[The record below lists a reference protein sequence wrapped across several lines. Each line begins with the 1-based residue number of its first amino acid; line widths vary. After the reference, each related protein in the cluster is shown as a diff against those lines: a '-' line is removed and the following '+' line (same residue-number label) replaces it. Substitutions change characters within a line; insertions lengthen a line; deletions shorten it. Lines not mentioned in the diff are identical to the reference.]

1 MSHCWSTVSF
11 ALLHDAIAKN
21 DVETKQSLVQDLHHD
36 LISLLVVEGKSEES
50 RKKLESGQLNL
61 SDGLDYKVN
70 QAFIESSLQLSDI
83 LNIDELIAAEVLFH
97 ASSNERNSLGT
108 SYLDSAIAAYYNRR
122 DYILQIVSYY
132 LCSTSLGE
140 TEDIAGKEKNSL
152 SMFSND
158 RKFLIDEISKHKDYS
173 VDILLESFRGIEK
186 ELISIKESVERSKL
200 LGTFHECSPEMK
212 TTNYRRNMLF
222 KQYQLLGE
230 IQFGYVSY
238 FSKSETFSVANF
250 LRLLDHV
257 SSFQPEDI
265 FSICYIPSLFIYV
278 SRLEALSDQSVENL
292 HKNFISTINGIEK
305 LSESPFK
312 ALIILVFLTHFI
324 DWCKQQPQR
333 TLKFEF
339 NTSVDEPMQKC
350 ISVGALEQLLSITA
364 DTSIITKSTKH
375 NIKPFYDFRAFLQQH
390 IPRFLPIRMF
400 DIDQD
405 ATLRKKQLL
414 QQQKVSGI
422 DTSDSDLLPVYSIPD
437 DISLTENFINFLVPV
452 LSNFIHSFISTAAFM
467 MTQLRDT
474 EEDVLLSSDDFNLEL
489 LTENADLERLYM
501 SMYYLYSEREQY
513 SKEFWADTNSASYGF
528 LQWASRCNSPLIMS
542 TFSMVLAAL
551 ASGNENAINLFSFLQ
566 MTNSNY
572 SNIMTNPRENS
583 TLLTKYSSISW
594 STIYSTL
601 SYYNESL
608 SKTSDLTIQNNLGES
623 MIMDLKSKLPVVT
636 ELGEDSII
644 YISGFFQ
651 VLSQVSINSTKAR
664 IELLESDNFQLFT
677 ILSNLLNL
685 NTVLNGPILTLL
697 SSLVGDTYT
706 ERFKF
711 WQVLDNWLFTSG
723 RSNSFISLPKERMS
737 KKLNNYQM
745 ISGFIDLIA
754 KLFWPL
760 DTSGNMFVP
769 YSHPFPLDLGSVV
782 RKPGIWCYIDYLC
795 TEILPEVDSS
805 PITEDEKASLKFSVL
820 SVMEVCLSQLDPDLV
835 LNATACHVKDMDYIT
850 ENKSIIRFFQS
861 HPGSAVLNYLY
872 NNKVYNS
879 LFEICNLGIDQLDE
893 LPGSSVWVKLLQ
905 KAVKIINMT
914 LSREKFFADELIHIL
929 RLPDNKF
936 VDPTAIGMSGL
947 KSFYES
953 FLLDLPL
960 IANLSLYVGSA
971 KLEIAKT
978 SLEIIHTVT
987 SSKIFSGSENGI
999 HSKLVKKNRLL
1010 SLFETIDESVR
1021 IRSAFIDQFESP
1033 LSSPVSIEVKISLL
1047 RFINS
1052 NLSVN
1057 INVATVSHFLLGFDT
1072 KKMSIGSSDQETTIA
1087 SSRSLL
1093 RSIVNIT
1100 KEIISVFSKSANL
1113 DLAPIRLCAL
1123 CLEIL
1128 LKLSKSDITGKD
1140 VLSYLRTNGESASPT
1155 ETSTNFILFLLE
1167 NSHAIN
1173 KNILFSNQFFDGQI
1187 KTQNEFCS
1195 GEGICVLNAFISF
1208 RSSLIQLTAIEVHV
1222 SVLYGSLSLNTKYL
1236 EVLTHSSGFAS
1247 GSSKLMGLLDILD
1260 FKIENMIEKMNKLF
1274 TGFDYE
1280 YALRKIK
1287 LLENLNGDNSEF
1299 PYDFTV
1305 IDKMISV
1312 HAKDLRVMSPVQRKE
1327 YSELFHREAKNLKK
1341 LLTCSLSYDNY
1352 KSLVFKYLSS
1362 WTLLVQVIVTETDMK
1377 WNKRSSFIL
1386 EVFQNIIPKIDEYL
1400 EVDPTFAENWVSLCV
1415 HLMHTYSNDRRKLLT
1430 SKSELQ
1436 TKATLDFERLFPI
1449 LKVALH
1455 GIFLPTSSPSM
1466 RSDLY
1471 ILAESFLQQ
1480 TMHSQEVIAKLTAF
1494 LKSLDVNVFNIICHD
1509 SLAGESANRIT
1520 ALILLESFVK
1530 AILQLQSPQVREC
1543 LIFETFCRDNYLLLL
1558 GQKLK
1563 LTDECFTR
1571 AMETIVLN
1579 TKSHGITIQEL
1590 LYELTSFK
1598 ATVSFLTRIA
1608 QTRLGAQQLL
1618 RNDIFGTIKECKFLE
1633 LDADLG
1639 FELNLVE
1646 SISESSRESVT
1657 TVTIS
1662 LDQPLSSNVSLGKN
1676 NYNDTEGNVSR
1687 DKISYYEIFI
1697 PIIQLVTAIVISL
1710 GPQND
1715 SCLMQAAS
1723 LQKHFARLT
1732 SAVLKRELLYERNKH
1747 KLKESTDFAEIEEG
1761 AFSIYNVKGL
1771 QELTKLFTLFDSLIN

>member
-1 MSHCWSTVSF
+1 MARCWSSVPF

-21 DVETKQSLVQDLHHD
+21 DIETKQSLVQDLHQD
-36 LISLLVVEGKSEES
+36 LVSLLVVKGKSEES
-50 RKKLESGQLNL
+50 RKKLESGQLDL
-61 SDGLDYKVN
+61 SDGLAYKVN
-70 QAFIESSLQLSDI
+70 QAFIESSLQLADV

-97 ASSNERNSLGT
+97 ASSNELNSLGT
-108 SYLDSAIAAYYNRR
+108 SYLDSAIAAYYNIR

-132 LCSTSLGE
+132 LCSTALGE
-140 TEDIAGKEKNSL
+140 AEAIDENENNSL
-152 SMFSND
+152 TVISND
-158 RKFLIDEISKHKDYS
+158 RKLLIGEISKHKDYS
-173 VDILLESFRGIEK
+173 VDTLLESFLGIEK
-186 ELISIKESVERSKL
+186 ELIAIKESVERSKL
-200 LGTFHECSPEMK
+200 LGTYQENSPEMK
-212 TTNYRRNMLF
+212 TIKYRRDMLF
-222 KQYQLLGE
+222 RQYQLLGE

-238 FSKSETFSVANF
+238 FSKSENFSVASF

-257 SSFQPEDI
+257 SAFQPEDI
-265 FSICYIPSLFIYV
+265 FSICYIPSLFVYV
-278 SRLEALSDQSVENL
+278 SRLDALSDHSVEAL
-292 HKNFISTINGIEK
+292 HKSFISTISEIEK
-305 LSESPFK
+305 LSETPLK

-333 TLKFEF
+333 TSKFEF
-339 NTSVDEPMQKC
+339 TTSVDEPMQKC

-375 NIKPFYDFRAFLQQH
+375 NIKPFYDFRTFLQQH

-422 DTSDSDLLPVYSIPD
+422 DTSDSDLLPVYSIPY
-437 DISLTENFINFLVPV
+437 DIRLGENFIDFLVPV

-551 ASGNENAINLFSFLQ
+551 ASGNENAINVFSFLQ

-572 SNIMTNPRENS
+572 SNLMTNPRENS

-608 SKTSDLTIQNNLGES
+608 SKTSDIAIQNISGES

-651 VLSQVSINSTKAR
+651 VLSQVAINSTKAR
-664 IELLESDNFQLFT
+664 IELLESDNYQLFT
-677 ILSNLLNL
+677 ILSNLLNM
-685 NTVLNGPILTLL
+685 NTTLNGPILTLL
-697 SSLVGDTYT
+697 SSLAGDTYT

-711 WQVLDNWLFTSG
+711 WQVLDNWLFTNG
-723 RSNSFISLPKERMS
+723 RNNSFFSLPKERMS

-754 KLFWPL
+754 KLFQPL
-760 DTSGNMFVP
+760 DNSENIFAP

-820 SVMEVCLSQLDPDLV
+820 SVIEVCLSQLDPDLV
-835 LNATACHVKDMDYIT
+835 LNASACHVKDMDYIT

-861 HPGSAVLNYLY
+861 HPGSAVLNSLY
-872 NNKVYNS
+872 NSKVYNS

-893 LPGSSVWVKLLQ
+893 LSGSSVCVKLLQ
-905 KAVKIINMT
+905 KAVKIVNMA
-914 LSREKFFADELIHIL
+914 LSREKFFVDELIHIL
-929 RLPDNKF
+929 RLPDNSF
-936 VDPTAIGMSGL
+936 VDPTTIGMSGL
-947 KSFYES
+947 RSFFES
-953 FLLDLPL
+953 FLLNLPL
-960 IANLSLYVGSA
+960 IANLSLYIGST
-971 KLEIAKT
+971 KLEIAKDA
-978 SLEIIHTVT
+978 LDIIHAVT

-999 HSKLVKKNRLL
+999 QTKLVKKNRLL
-1010 SLFETIDESVR
+1010 SLYETIDESIR

-1033 LSSPVSIEVKISLL
+1033 LSSPMSIGVKISLL
-1047 RFINS
+1047 RFINN
-1052 NLSVN
+1052 NLFVN
-1057 INVATVSHFLLGFDT
+1057 IRVATVGHFLLGFDT
-1072 KKMSIGSSDQETTIA
+1072 RKMSLGSFDQDTTIA
-1087 SSRSLL
+1087 SGRSLL
-1093 RSIVNIT
+1093 KSIVNIT
-1100 KEIISVFSKSANL
+1100 KEIVTVFSKSANL

-1128 LKLSKSDITGKD
+1128 LKLCKSDTTGKD
-1140 VLSYLRTNGESASPT
+1140 VLKYLRTNGESASPT
-1155 ETSTNFILFLLE
+1155 ETSSNFILFLLE

-1173 KNILFSNQFFDGQI
+1173 KDVLFSNQSFDGQI
-1187 KTQNEFCS
+1187 NTQNEFCS
-1195 GEGICVLNAFISF
+1195 SEGICVLNAFISF
-1208 RSSLIQLTAIEVHV
+1208 RSSLIELAAIEAHV

-1247 GSSKLMGLLDILD
+1247 GSSKLMGFLDILD
-1260 FKIENMIEKMNKLF
+1260 FKTQNMLEKINKVF

-1280 YALRKIK
+1280 YALRKVK
-1287 LLENLNGDNSEF
+1287 LFEDLNGNNSGF

-1312 HAKDLRVMSPVQRKE
+1312 HAKDMRVLTPGQRKE
-1327 YSELFHREAKNLKK
+1327 YSELFQIEAKKLKK

-1352 KSLVFKYLSS
+1352 KLLVFKYLSA
-1362 WTLLVQVIVTETDMK
+1362 WTLLVQVLVTETDMK
-1377 WNKRSSFIL
+1377 SNKRSSFIL

-1415 HLMHTYSNDRRKLLT
+1415 HLMHTYSNDRKKLLNF
-1430 SKSELQ
+1430 SSELQ
-1436 TKATLDFERLFPI
+1436 TKATLDFERLFPV

-1455 GIFLPTSSPSM
+1455 GIILPTSTPSM

-1471 ILAESFLQQ
+1471 VLAESFLQQ
-1480 TMHSQEVIAKLTAF
+1480 TMQSQEVIAKLTAF

-1530 AILQLQSPQVREC
+1530 AILQLQSPQVRES

-1558 GQKLK
+1558 AQKLK
-1563 LTDECFTR
+1563 LTDECFSR
-1571 AMETIVLN
+1571 AMETNVQSI
-1579 TKSHGITIQEL
+1579 KSHGITIQEL

-1598 ATVSFLTRIA
+1598 ATVSFLTRVA

-1618 RNDIFGTIKECKFLE
+1618 RNDIFGIIKECRFLE

-1646 SISESSRESVT
+1646 SMNESNRESIT
-1657 TVTIS
+1657 RVTIS
-1662 LDQPLSSNVSLGKN
+1662 LDQPLSSNVSLGRN
-1676 NYNDTEGNVSR
+1676 DYNGIGGNVSR

-1715 SCLMQAAS
+1715 SCLMQAAL
-1723 LQKHFARLT
+1723 LQQHFARLT
-1732 SAVLKRELLYERNKH
+1732 SAVLKRELLYERNKLR
-1747 KLKESTDFAEIEEG
+1747 LKESSDSAEIEEG